1 MASKPKQEQKKITLR
16 DFIARA
22 IDREYMS
29 GVSREKT
36 RVKATGEVF
45 TPDALVREMLD
56 KIQQQNP
63 DAFKNPKKTFC
74 DPSAGDGQFLAHV
87 MLYKLVAGDL
97 SKMEDPAFLEKNIR
111 KEYRTALKT
120 VYGVD
125 LMSDNVE
132 QIKKRLDMG
141 DDESKKILAKNIVC
155 ANALTYDFSFN
166 GK

>member
-1 MASKPKQEQKKITLR
+1 MASAKITLR
-16 DFIARA
+16 KFIAHA

-29 GVSREKT
+29 GVSREKS

-63 DAFKNPKKTFC
+63 DAFTNRQKTFC

-97 SKMEDPAFLEKNIR
+97 SKMKDPKFLDKDMTVD
-111 KEYRTALKT
+111 YHTALKT

-125 LMSDNVE
+125 LMPDNVKE
-132 QIKKRLDMG
+132 IKNRLGMG
-141 DDESKKILAKNIVC
+141 YAGFKKTLAKNIVC
-155 ANALTYDFSFN
+155 ANALTYDFSFD